1 MAPGVGY
8 RAGGLQE
15 EHVARRPD
23 DNEVDQGNFRTAG
36 VAVGGLGTFGVVVGL
51 VMYATGAGDP
61 RMVEMSGMFGTG
73 LMMAVIGSVMYWW
86 GARQ

>member
-1 MAPGVGY
+1 MTPSSGY

-15 EHVARRPD
+15 VDVTHRPD
-23 DNEVDQGNFRTAG
+23 DDEVDLGNFRTAG
-36 VAVGGLGTFGVVVGL
+36 VAVGGLGTFGVIVGL

-61 RMVEMSGMFGTG
+61 RMVEMSGMFSTG
-73 LMMAVIGSVMYWW
+73 LLMAVLGSLMYWW